1 MSDNKIN
8 RRSFL
13 KIMGWSGAGAAVA
26 ACDMPTTVTLEEG
39 KETVVSYLVPEE
51 YVIPGIGVWY
61 ASTCQQCPS
70 GCGIHGRVREG
81 RVLKLEGNPESP
93 INAGKL
99 CQMGQ
104 AGLQNHY
111 NPDRVRVPM
120 LRKGNALVEVSWDEA
135 LGAIA
140 EKVGGAGSVKG
151 DRVAWFTGTVS
162 GHQRVLLDA
171 YLQAVGGAQHFAHEV
186 INDATPRAA
195 YKALLG
201 VEQPVFHIDQAKA
214 ILSLGADLVGASLSP
229 VHFSQQYAAF
239 RSATPR
245 GVLMQAEPSMSL
257 TGANADLWMA
267 VRPGTEGA
275 LALGIANLLVSA
287 HGVSADVLPA
297 DLRGALGQYTPDRVA
312 EITGVS
318 SAHLTRI
325 AKTLKERAPSL
336 ILTGASAEGHAHGYA
351 TVAAAMVL
359 NVLLGNVGKTIT
371 ASSFPFAQLQP
382 KVGST
387 ASLLAFADA
396 AERGA
401 FDVAFFYGANPAFTA
416 PAYLKFEEKLGKIPF
431 KVVLAQFKDETAK
444 HADVVLPLASA
455 LEDWGSHVAAYQP
468 AEAVISLQQ
477 PLMEKLYPETRGFGD
492 ILLTLLKQRN
502 ARDYSD
508 FEDYYAYLH
517 NAFKAMPADYKG
529 GLSDEVFWNKTL
541 QTGLVR
547 LGSSAVTLQP
557 SLAGVQLPNYER
569 NINFP
574 YHLVP
579 AARLH
584 MWDGRHANLPWLQE
598 APDYISKVVWDSWA
612 EIHPKTASTLGV
624 KNGDMIAVTSE
635 QGATMEVPV
644 YVYRGVHPDVIAVP
658 IGQGHEEYGRYAKG
672 RGVNPLKLV
681 GNVTDGKTGEL
692 ALQGTRVKAARA
704 AKKGVLVRFGGSE
717 TQVGRKLV
725 ATVTADVFNR
735 TESHKG
741 A

>member
-70 GCGIHGRVREG
+70 GCGIQGRVREG

-111 NPDRVRVPM
+111 NPDRIRVPM

-140 EKVGGAGSVKG
+140 EKVGGAGTVKG

-162 GHQRVLLDA
+162 GHQRVLLEA

-201 VEQPVFHIDQAKA
+201 VEQPVFNITQAKA
-214 ILSLGADLVGASLSP
+214 ILSLGADLVGASVSP
-229 VHFSQQYAAF
+229 VHFSQQYSAF
-239 RSATPR
+239 RSSTPR

-257 TGANADLWMA
+257 TGANADLWLA

-275 LALGIANLLVSA
+275 LALGIANVLVSS
-287 HGVSADVLPA
+287 GVSAEALPNDMREVLS
-297 DLRGALGQYTPDRVA
+297 QYTPDRVA
-312 EITGVS
+312 EITGIS
-318 SAHLTRI
+318 QAHLERV
-325 AKTLKERAPSL
+325 AMTLKERAPSL
-336 ILTGASAEGHAHGYA
+336 VLTGSSAEGHAHGYA
-351 TVAAAMVL
+351 TVAAATVL

-371 ASSFPFAQLQP
+371 ATNFPFAQLQP

-387 ASLLAFADA
+387 ASLLAFAEA
-396 AERGA
+396 AANGA
-401 FDVAFFYGANPAFTA
+401 FDVAFFYGANPAYTA
-416 PAYLKFEEKLGKIPF
+416 PAFLKFDEKLGKIPF
-431 KVVLAQFKDETAK
+431 KVVLAQFKDETVK
-444 HADVVLPLASA
+444 HADVVLPLTSA
-455 LEDWGSHVAAYQP
+455 LEEWGSHVAAYQP

-477 PLMEKLYPETRGFGD
+477 PLMEKLYPATQGCGD
-492 ILLTLLKQRN
+492 ILLALLKQRN
-502 ARDYSD
+502 ARDYGN

-517 NAFKAMPADYKG
+517 NAFKAMPADYKS
-529 GLSDEVFWNKTL
+529 GLNDEAFWTKAL
-541 QTGLVR
+541 QTGVVR
-547 LGSSAVTLQP
+547 VTSPSAALQP
-557 SLAGVQLPNYER
+557 SLAAVALPNYER
-569 NINFP
+569 NTGFP
-574 YHLVP
+574 LHLVP

-612 EIHPKTASTLGV
+612 EIHPKTASALGL
-624 KNGDMIAVTSE
+624 KMGDQIAVTSE
-635 QGATMEVPV
+635 QGVTIEVPV
-644 YVYRGVHPDVIAVP
+644 YIYRGVHPDVIAVP
-658 IGQGHEEYGRYAKG
+658 MGQGHEEYGRYAKG

-704 AKKGVLVRFGGSE
+704 SSKGVLVRFGGSE

>member
-13 KIMGWSGAGAAVA
+13 KIMGWSSAGAAVA

-70 GCGIHGRVREG
+70 GCGIQGRVREG

-111 NPDRVRVPM
+111 NPDRIRVPM
-120 LRKGNALVEVSWDEA
+120 MRKNNALVEVSWDDA
-135 LGAIA
+135 LRAIA
-140 EKVGGAGSVKG
+140 EKVGSAGTVKG
-151 DRVAWFTGTVS
+151 DRVAWVTGTTS

-171 YLQAVGGAQHFAHEV
+171 YLQAMGGAQHFAHEV
-186 INDATPRAA
+186 INDATARAG

-201 VEQPVFHIDQAKA
+201 VEQPMFDIGQAKA
-214 ILSLGADLVGASLSP
+214 ILSLGADLVGASVSP
-229 VHFSQQYAAF
+229 IHFSQQYAAF
-239 RSATPR
+239 RSSTPR

-275 LALGIANLLVSA
+275 LALGIANLLVSS
-287 HGVSADVLPA
+287 GVNADALPA
-297 DLRGALGQYTPDRVA
+297 DLRNVLGQYTPDRVA
-312 EITGVS
+312 EITGV
-318 SAHLTRI
+318 APAQLQRV
-325 AKTLKERAPSL
+325 AATLKERTPSL
-336 ILTGASAEGHAHGYA
+336 VLTGSSAEGHVHGYA
-351 TVAAAMVL
+351 TVAAATML
-359 NVLLGNVGKTIT
+359 NALLGNIGKTIT
-371 ASSFPFAQLQP
+371 ASTFPFAQLQP
-382 KVGST
+382 NVGTT
-387 ASLLAFADA
+387 ASLLAFAEA
-396 AERGA
+396 ADKGA
-401 FDVAFFYGANPAFTA
+401 FDVVFFHGTNPVYTA
-416 PAYLKFEEKLGKIPF
+416 PAFLKLEDKLGKIPF
-431 KVVLAQFKDETAK
+431 KVALAQFHDETVK

-468 AEAVISLQQ
+468 AEAIISLQQ

-502 ARDYSD
+502 AQDYGN
-508 FEDYYAYLH
+508 FADYYAYLH
-517 NAFKAMPADYKG
+517 DAFKAMPADFKG
-529 GLSDEVFWNKTL
+529 GLNDEVFWTKAL
-541 QTGLVR
+541 QTGVIR
-547 LGSSAVTLQP
+547 VGSKPAAAQPNLTAVALP
-557 SLAGVQLPNYER
+557 SYER
-569 NINFP
+569 NNAFP
-574 YHLVP
+574 YQLVP

-584 MWDGRHANLPWLQE
+584 MWDGRHANIPWLQE

-612 EIHPKTASTLGV
+612 EIHPKTASKLGV
-624 KNGDMIAVTSE
+624 NTGDMLAITSE
-635 QGATMEVPV
+635 NGATVEVPV

-658 IGQGHEEYGRYAKG
+658 MGQGHEEYGRYAKG

-681 GNVTDGKTGEL
+681 GNAVDGKTGEL
-692 ALQGTRVKAARA
+692 ALHGTRVKAARA
-704 AKKGVLVRFGGSE
+704 GSKAVLVRFGGSE